1 MRKPRPSTFSVAGF
15 DPSTKDLGI
24 AVASKF
30 VAVGAVV
37 PWAKAGVGAIATQA
51 FANTSYGPLGLE
63 LLRQEKN
70 APETLKKLLEAD
82 AQRESRQVGI
92 VDAKGNA
99 ASHTGSECHEWAGHV
114 IGQNFCCQGNILAS
128 EAVVKSMAEA
138 YQKAEGD
145 LIDKL
150 FAALEAGDAS
160 GGDRRGRQSA
170 ALLVVRE
177 KGGYEGFNDRYVDL
191 RVDDHPQPIN
201 ELRRVF
207 QIYDM
212 TMLSREDSKNL
223 HRIEGRMAAEVQELL
238 SKLGY
243 YKGPKTEAFDQL
255 SQKALENFVHVNNFE
270 NKMRNDGRI
279 WESVLNYMREL
290 AATGSSG

>member
-1 MRKPRPSTFSVAGF
+1 M
-15 DPSTKDLGI
+15 
-24 AVASKF
+24 
-30 VAVGAVV
+30 
-37 PWAKAGVGAIATQA
+37 
-51 FANTSYGPLGLE
+51 E
-63 LLRQEKN
+63 LLREKKT
-70 APETLKKLLEAD
+70 APQTLKELLDAD

-92 VDAKGNA
+92 VDVQGNA

-114 IGQNFCCQGNILAS
+114 IGENFCCQGNILAS

-138 YQKAEGD
+138 YRKTKGD

-150 FAALEAGDAS
+150 LAALEAGDAS

-170 ALLVVRE
+170 ALLVVRD

-191 RVDDHPQPIN
+191 RVDDHPRPID

-207 QIYDM
+207 KIYDM
-212 TMLSREDSKNL
+212 TMLSREDPKNL
-223 HRIEGRMAAEVQELL
+223 HGIDGRMAAEVQELL

-243 YKGPKTEAFDQL
+243 YKGPMTGAFDQL
-255 SQKALENFVHVNNFE
+255 TQQGLENFVHVNNFE

-290 AATGSSG
+290 AKAGSSG